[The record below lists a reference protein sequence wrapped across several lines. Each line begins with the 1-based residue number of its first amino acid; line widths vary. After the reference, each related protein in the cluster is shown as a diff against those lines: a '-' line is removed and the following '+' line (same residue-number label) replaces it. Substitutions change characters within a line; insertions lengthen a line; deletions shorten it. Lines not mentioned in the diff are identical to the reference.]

1 MALIGAMV
9 ENSPVLGPQGV
20 EIAPSQVSKL
30 DGALVGLPLPL
41 GSMIILDLGNLVL
54 APHLIPPRL
63 IFPPNQDLE
72 RKFLKYAGGAALASL
87 VQTDVKTPLTTIFV
101 PNV

>member
-1 MALIGAMV
+1 MEL
-9 ENSPVLGPQGV
+9 
-20 EIAPSQVSKL
+20 
-30 DGALVGLPLPL
+30 GLPLPL
-41 GSMIILDLGNLVL
+41 NLMILPDLGNLVL

-63 IFPPNQDLE
+63 TFPPSQDLE

-87 VQTDVKTPLTTIFV
+87 VQTGVKTPLTTIFV